1 MAQTALNKNNS
12 LKKLMEH
19 IPQKGKVTWIGLR
32 PKTRAPLNSVKEV
45 EVNQKGLIGD
55 RYNGSGNRAVTLIQ
69 AEHLPII
76 ASIMS
81 ISPIDPGIL
90 RRNIV
95 VSGVNLLAFKDKQFI
110 IGDAVLEMT
119 GYCHPCSR
127 MEEALGEGG
136 YNTMR
141 GHAGITA
148 KVIKEGKIRVND
160 LVELYQTS

>member
-1 MAQTALNKNNS
+1 MSQSEINKNNS
-12 LKKLMEH
+12 LKALMEH

-32 PKTRAPLNSVKEV
+32 PKSRAPLNSVQQV
-45 EVNQKGLIGD
+45 EVNEKGLVGD

-69 AEHLPII
+69 AEHLPVI

-81 ISPIDPGIL
+81 LPPIEPSIL
-90 RRNIV
+90 RRNVV
-95 VSGVNLLAFKDKQFI
+95 VSGVNLLAFKNKQFK
-110 IGDAVLEMT
+110 IGNAILEMT

-148 KVIKEGKIRVND
+148 KVIKTGTFAVD
-160 LVELYQTS
+160 DTVELYNR